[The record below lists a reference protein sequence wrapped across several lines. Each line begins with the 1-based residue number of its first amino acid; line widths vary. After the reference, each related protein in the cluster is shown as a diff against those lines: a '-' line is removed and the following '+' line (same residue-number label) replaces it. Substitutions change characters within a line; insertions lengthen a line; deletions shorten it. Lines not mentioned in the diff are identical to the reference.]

1 MAAKILVLEGVTKIF
16 NAGTLD
22 EKRALDHI
30 DLEVAPGDF
39 ITIIGSNGAGK
50 STLLNVIAGTYLPD
64 DGRIII
70 AHQDVTRA
78 PEYRRARY
86 IARVFQNPTMGTAAD
101 MTIEENLSIAELR
114 GKRRGLKWGV
124 TEARRKRYSEIL
136 KVLDLGLED
145 RLKQPVG
152 LLSGG
157 QRQSMTLLMTTLT
170 LPQLLLLD
178 EHTAALDP
186 RTAAKVIELTETMV
200 TQHKLTTLM
209 ITHNMNQ
216 ALRYGN
222 RMIMLHQGRV
232 QIDVQGDEKQR
243 LTVREVIDK
252 FGTTLK
258 DETLLA
264 CGPTPSSEQKNSR

>member
-1 MAAKILVLEGVTKIF
+1 MAAKTLVLEGVTKIF

-22 EKRALDHI
+22 EKRALDNI

-50 STLLNVIAGTYLPD
+50 STLLNVIAGTYQPD
-64 DGRIII
+64 DGRIMI
-70 AHQDVTRA
+70 ADRDVTRA
-78 PEYRRARY
+78 PEHHIARY

-101 MTIEENLSIAELR
+101 MTIEENLSIAEMR

-124 TEARRKRYSEIL
+124 TQARRKRYREIL

-170 LPQLLLLD
+170 LPKLLLLD

-186 RTAAKVIELTETMV
+186 RTATKVIELTETMV
-200 TQHKLTTLM
+200 TQHQLTTLM

-222 RMIMLHQGRV
+222 RMIMLHQGRI
-232 QIDVQGDEKQR
+232 QIDVQGDEKRQ

-264 CGPTPSSEQKNSR
+264 CGPASSS